1 MEESRMG
8 EDGDK
13 VFFGG
18 EHLVHCFSFDWSTG
32 WARDKA
38 RYVET
43 DWKMRGWN
51 QFIWIWSRCLFVTSS
66 LRFAQTVP
74 PSDKE
79 PPAHPGGVSLPL
91 TPLYWLLVGFYC
103 GFLFFCSFDSIP
115 FRFILSN
122 YCCPILLAVEWW
134 VVFFTDSWFVIPAN
148 WIRRTRRRIRAT
160 LLIFTTGLVQIS
172 DNFYRIHRL

>member
-134 VVFFTDSWFVIPAN
+134 VVFFYRFLVCHSCKLDPPDSTPNSSHFAHLYYW
-148 WIRRTRRRIRAT
+148 TC
-160 LLIFTTGLVQIS
+160 S
-172 DNFYRIHRL
+172 NFR